1 MKKICFLASLLV
13 LCAYSWAQD
22 KLVESKPISIAERG
36 LYQKGDWV
44 VDLDRI
50 LNFSS
55 NEYRTNDVK
64 TYDRTRLRLNLG
76 TTYMLSDHWGVGLDV
91 DLGSTKWE
99 NGGEEKITD
108 WSVMGSALYTNNISN
123 QLAFFA
129 RLGVGYGM
137 EKIEETN
144 PTFEQETNNLFIR
157 GAVGVPI
164 QIGDGPIYASPYIR
178 YTRSMLDVDDE
189 EGTINKFGLGANM
202 QGYMNCGMMPKPNNV
217 GTRYNAG
224 NHYFSYYTKAMFGFG
239 DEEWEGPGGGTVYEQ
254 DFSDGHLKFDY
265 RYFFINNVYAGLD
278 FQLQTETYKGSG
290 YKETFTG
297 ILVKPRVGV
306 QLPVAAPWNNTFVE
320 AGVGFG
326 TDTYK
331 DKFGG
336 SSFEE
341 KEKVFAYDVS
351 VGYNFAVNNWMFI
364 SPRIGYGY
372 TRHKDEAS
380 PANEYERQGI
390 MFSAGWYFRVG
401 Q

>member
-1 MKKICFLASLLV
+1 
-13 LCAYSWAQD
+13 AQD

-157 GAVGVPI
+157 
-164 QIGDGPIYASPYIR
+164 
-178 YTRSMLDVDDE
+178 
-189 EGTINKFGLGANM
+189 
-202 QGYMNCGMMPKPNNV
+202 
-217 GTRYNAG
+217 
-224 NHYFSYYTKAMFGFG
+224 
-239 DEEWEGPGGGTVYEQ
+239 
-254 DFSDGHLKFDY
+254 
-265 RYFFINNVYAGLD
+265 
-278 FQLQTETYKGSG
+278 
-290 YKETFTG
+290 
-297 ILVKPRVGV
+297 
-306 QLPVAAPWNNTFVE
+306 
-320 AGVGFG
+320 
-326 TDTYK
+326 
-331 DKFGG
+331 
-336 SSFEE
+336 
-341 KEKVFAYDVS
+341 
-351 VGYNFAVNNWMFI
+351 
-364 SPRIGYGY
+364 
-372 TRHKDEAS
+372 
-380 PANEYERQGI
+380 
-390 MFSAGWYFRVG
+390 
-401 Q
+401 